1 MREWYSVGFT
11 PDHATN
17 KYKEFDS
24 VTDLMID
31 GRTYRRHAL
40 EETLKKVKKELL
52 ALSPE
57 TSQPKDAMISVA
69 SVEEVLDRFIHEEQ
83 ENIRASLEK

>member
-1 MREWYSVGFT
+1 MREWYSIGFT

-31 GRTYRRHAL
+31 GRVYRRHAL
-40 EETLKKVKKELL
+40 EETLKKVKNELL
-52 ALSPE
+52 AQS
-57 TSQPKDAMISVA
+57 KDTTISVA
-69 SVEEVLDRFIHEEQ
+69 SVEEVLDRFIHEEL

>member
-1 MREWYSVGFT
+1 MREWYSIGFT

-24 VTDLMID
+24 VTDLAID
-31 GRTYRRHAL
+31 GRVYRRHAL

-52 ALSPE
+52 ALS
-57 TSQPKDAMISVA
+57 SAAAQPKDAVISVA
-69 SVEEVLDRFIHEEQ
+69 SVEEVLDKFIHEERGKIQ
-83 ENIRASLEK
+83 TSLKG